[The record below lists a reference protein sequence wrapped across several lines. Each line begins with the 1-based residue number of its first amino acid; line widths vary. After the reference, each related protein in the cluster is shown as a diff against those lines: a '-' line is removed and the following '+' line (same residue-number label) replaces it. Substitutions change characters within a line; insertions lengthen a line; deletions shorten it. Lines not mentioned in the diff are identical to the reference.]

1 MPHPLNSW
9 LPRQT
14 HFDQSPLV
22 SFTLKTWD
30 GSAENARGE
39 RVQVLTPLTSNNE
52 TEVEV
57 EVDGEEGG
65 GTGRSFSCNS
75 MGFQRMAAVDQRSS
89 SGHMPDDSHR

>member
-22 SFTLKTWD
+22 SFTLKTRD
-30 GSAENARGE
+30 GSAENAHVE

-52 TEVEV
+52 TEV
-57 EVDGEEGG
+57 DGG
-65 GTGRSFSCNS
+65 GEVFFLQLD
-75 MGFQRMAAVDQRSS
+75 GFPTDGS
-89 SGHMPDDSHR
+89 SGSAQQQWTHAR